1 MRQRRL
7 VKAGVFADL
16 VDGMDRII
24 AAGVG
29 GLGSRS
35 DVINEALDAYI
46 AEMTL
51 DWQARP
57 GNSTAGKLP
66 SPDAVGVESYAA
78 RVAEEAG
85 ELHVPSATELLSDGQ
100 CLVNTGPLFFHN
112 RDYPSLWAALT
123 IAELTR
129 EGLLP
134 FDKIVK
140 ETTSRAWRF
149 AEGLRSIDAA
159 ELKPTVLF
167 PTNREK
173 RDAAEAAFRSF
184 AIGTCSRD
192 GSSIICGGP
201 LFVWGICQ
209 AKLENEAIVAGI
221 TPHGFELLRSMDG
234 LDACMPHDEA
244 YANKFFAYVREN
256 APDDLWGFQ
265 MICRLV
271 RDKPSRE
278 QLLNGFGAAAKRKGF
293 TWTAHQI
300 ANYVSGYISRAR
312 EWGLVV
318 PKLVAG
324 RYELTRFGNV
334 MREEFEV
341 AA

>member
-51 DWQARP
+51 DWDVRP
-57 GNSTAGKLP
+57 GVLAPGKLP
-66 SPDAVGVESYAA
+66 FPDSAAIEPSAA
-78 RVAEEAG
+78 RAEEAG
-85 ELHVPSATELLSDGQ
+85 VLHMPPVTELLSDGQ

-112 RDYPSLWAALT
+112 RDYPSLWAALM

-129 EGLLP
+129 ERLLP
-134 FDKIVK
+134 FEKIVK

-149 AEGLRSIDAA
+149 AEGLRTLDAA

-173 RDAAEAAFRSF
+173 RDAAESAFRSF

-192 GSSIICGGP
+192 GSSISCGGP
-201 LFVWGICQ
+201 LFVWGVCQ
-209 AKLENEAIVAGI
+209 AKLEKEAIVAGI
-221 TPHGFELLRSMDG
+221 TPHGFEFLRSMDG
-234 LDACMPHDEA
+234 LDARMPHDEA
-244 YANKFFAYVREN
+244 YANKFFAYIREN
-256 APDDLWGFQ
+256 APDDFWGFQ
-265 MICRLV
+265 TICRLV
-271 RDKPSRE
+271 HDKPSRE

-318 PKLVAG
+318 PKLIAG
-324 RYELTRFGNV
+324 RYELTTFGNA